1 MSPLAGL
8 IVVAVL
14 TLMANLPLGF
24 WRFGTRKFS
33 PAWFLAVHSGVPLV
47 VGLRLALGVGL
58 GWKTFPLVA
67 AAYFTGQFLGGRLRQ
82 VQRRRGGR

>member
-1 MSPLAGL
+1 MTGL
-8 IVVAVL
+8 TLLAVL

-24 WRFGTRKFS
+24 WRAGTRKFS

-47 VGLRLALGVGL
+47 VGLRLALGVGFNWDTL
-58 GWKTFPLVA
+58 PLVA